1 MKSIK
6 KHQPT
11 ESAMTDVTSTIVK
24 VLNRQHVPWVLIGG
38 QALQAHG
45 VPRNTLDEDI
55 MVPLESLVG
64 TALMLAGQK
73 GWKPL
78 RYSKRTGDYVIAP
91 VTTIHHMDDP
101 VLYDVG
107 QQRAMIPLLAPG
119 GVIVELLA
127 AQHPVESDMIDGA
140 LVAKHRGCTVPLAPL
155 GGILL
160 VKVKADRTKD
170 VAAIEQTAESL
181 PNAELRKAIKWA
193 EKRDPATAQD
203 LASIIDAT
211 KLRRNPIRT
220 RKAR

>member
-11 ESAMTDVTSTIVK
+11 EAAMTNATAAIVK
-24 VLNRQHVPWVLIGG
+24 ILHRSSVPWALIGG

-45 VPRNTLDEDI
+45 VPRNTLDQDI
-55 MVPLESLVG
+55 LVPLESLVG

-78 RYSKRTGDYVIAP
+78 RYSKRTGDYVVAP

-101 VLYDVG
+101 VLYDIG
-107 QQRAMIPLLAPG
+107 QQRTMIPLLAPG
-119 GVIVELLA
+119 GVIVEILA
-127 AQHPVESDMIDGA
+127 AQHPVESDMIDGSV
-140 LVAKHRGCTVPLAPL
+140 LTRHRGCYVPLAPL

-170 VAAIEQTAESL
+170 VAAVEQAAESL
-181 PNAELRKAIKWA
+181 PSADLRKAVRWA

-203 LASIIDAT
+203 LASIVEAT
-211 KLRRNPIRT
+211 KLRRNPVRT